1 MRPELVANYYS
12 YIALIPIMDD
22 TWQKF
27 VYPQSLHFKIKIYWK
42 FEIMWCFKYW
52 YYLEPQV
59 NLFPVPPQFPPIT
72 TYTAR
77 RSWANRWRA
86 THVHKIFPPIILP
99 ISPSSLLRVLVS
111 IFLYSGQ
118 MICVVLL
125 SLIRIN
131 VFQPSMV
138 SSSVIE
144 F

>member
-27 VYPQSLHFKIKIYWK
+27 VYPLSLHFKIKIYWK

-99 ISPSSLLRVLVS
+99 ISPSSLIPPDHHGLAKAFFSGTRLRQLCN
-111 IFLYSGQ
+111 FKCRPPDGTKN
-118 MICVVLL
+118 
-125 SLIRIN
+125 SLA
-131 VFQPSMV
+131 VFK
-138 SSSVIE
+138 
-144 F
+144 